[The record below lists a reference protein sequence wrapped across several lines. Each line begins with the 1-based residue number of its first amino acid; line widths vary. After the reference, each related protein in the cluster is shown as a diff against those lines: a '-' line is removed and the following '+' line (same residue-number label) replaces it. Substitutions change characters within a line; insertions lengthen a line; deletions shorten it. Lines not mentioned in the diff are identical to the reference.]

1 MATAMTLRKPKS
13 TASRRRRGTPRL
25 RPQNKRLLRWLDSW
39 LATPDDRGES
49 WWTEF
54 QAEVQSHPVAF
65 RPTQAG

>member
-1 MATAMTLRKPKS
+1 VATAMTLRKPKS

-25 RPQNKRLLRWLDSW
+25 RPQNKKLLRWLDSW

-54 QAEVQSHPVAF
+54 QADVRSHPVAF